1 MFVNLVCWMAL
12 GLVAG
17 FIASR
22 LIDQRADDPKLGI
35 VLAGV
40 AAVIGGVLYGTFTAG
55 GTKEFN
61 PSCLVGA
68 AIGAVVGI
76 GAWSVIRGFA
86 ARA

>member
-12 GLVAG
+12 DLVAG

-22 LIDQRADDPKLGI
+22 LIDQRTDDPKLGI

-40 AAVIGGVLYGTFTAG
+40 AA
-55 GTKEFN
+55 
-61 PSCLVGA
+61 

-76 GAWSVIRGFA
+76 GLWSVIRGFA